1 MNRLDRRNF
10 LLCASACT
18 AGLATGAR
26 AQTGAKVDEGE
37 PQAVALGY
45 KHDTTK
51 VDQKKFPKHSNDQ
64 RCNNCQFFM
73 GKASDPWGNERIAFE
88 AEYTLNRKDYGLNWN
103 AALETGGFLVGDD
116 VKITL
121 SVQAVP
127 VK

>member
-1 MNRLDRRNF
+1 MNRLDRRTF

-18 AGLATGAR
+18 AGLATSAR

-73 GKASDPWGNERIAFE
+73 GKASDPWAPCPIFQSKNVSA
-88 AEYTLNRKDYGLNWN
+88 
-103 AALETGGFLVGDD
+103 VGWCNSW
-116 VKITL
+116 VKK
-121 SVQAVP
+121 AG
-127 VK
+127 